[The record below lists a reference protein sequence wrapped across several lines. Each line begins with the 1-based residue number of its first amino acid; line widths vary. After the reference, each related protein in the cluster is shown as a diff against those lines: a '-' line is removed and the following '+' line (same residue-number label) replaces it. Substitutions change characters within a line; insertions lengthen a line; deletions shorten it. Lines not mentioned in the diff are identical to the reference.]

1 MYVGLKMLREFP
13 TVSPATLVIEA
24 DKIMETRKVWMLPV
38 TENGHLVG
46 YINKEDVRAA
56 LPSPMTTLSR
66 HELNYLLQKL
76 TIGKIIHREA
86 ISVLPET
93 DLEEAAKIM
102 QQNDLTGLAVVSKD
116 NRLVG
121 VINRSVMLDILTEQ
135 MGLKQGGERLTV
147 EVLDRTGVIA
157 EIASIVAGLGVSII
171 SMATFFHGDQRML
184 VLRLKTEDP
193 AEVIKALAERGYKA
207 VGPEHFAGEWS

>member
-13 TVSPATLVIEA
+13 TVSPATLVIDA

-102 QQNDLTGLAVVSKD
+102 QQNALTGLAVVSKD

-157 EIASIVAGLGVSII
+157 EIAGIVAGLGVSII

-207 VGPEHFAGEWS
+207 VGPEHFADEWS